1 MSRLS
6 GFPRLMLVLLIGTV
20 LMPLSVINAAEDA
33 EPASAALVPV
43 DELRTLSEVLTRI
56 KDEYV
61 EEVSDTELLESA
73 IRGMLQSLDPHSSY
87 LTPEELEDV
96 RVGTRGRFGGLGLE
110 VGEVDGR
117 ITVIAPIDD
126 TPAQRAGI
134 QAGDRIVRID
144 GLSTQGMSLN
154 DAVRRLRGSPGE
166 AVELTIVRDTD
177 EAPQDVTVIREEIRV
192 RSVRARML
200 EPGYGYV
207 RISQFQ
213 SQTGSALIEAIESLQ
228 AEHEER
234 LKGFVLDLRNNP
246 GGVLQAAVSV
256 ADAFLSSGR
265 ITETRGRT
273 DSTQLRFEAN
283 PRDVLDGIPMVVLIN
298 AGSASASEIVAGA
311 LQDQRRAIIMG
322 ARSFGKG
329 SVQSIMPLASGAAIR
344 LTTARYYTPLGRS
357 IQAEGIE
364 PDVLVEDLQVNV
376 MSRDGNE
383 TVRERDLDR
392 HLHKDAEGVLDSD
405 DRQSLAVTDFLL
417 FEALNLLKALSI
429 LDREPARR

>member
-1 MSRLS
+1 MSRFS
-6 GFPRLMLVLLIGTV
+6 GFSALMLVLLMSTV
-20 LMPLSVINAAEDA
+20 LMPFSAINAEADVDA
-33 EPASAALVPV
+33 TRAVDIPV
-43 DELRTLSEVLTRI
+43 DELRTLSEVLSRI
-56 KDEYV
+56 KEEYV
-61 EEVSDTELLESA
+61 EEVSDTALLESA
-73 IRGMLQSLDPHSSY
+73 LRGMLRSLDPHSSY

-134 QAGDRIVRID
+134 QAGDTIIRID

-154 DAVRRLRGSPGE
+154 DAVRRLRGRPGE
-166 AVELTIVRDTD
+166 SVELTIVRDTD
-177 EAPQDVTVIREEIRV
+177 EQQLDVTVIREEIRV

-213 SQTGSALIEAIESLQ
+213 SQTGSALIEAVESLQ
-228 AEHEER
+228 AEHGER
-234 LKGFVLDLRNNP
+234 LRGFVLDLRNNP
-246 GGVLQAAVSV
+246 GGVLQSAVSV
-256 ADAFLSSGR
+256 ADAFLSSGM

-273 DSTQLRFEAN
+273 DSTQLQFEAN
-283 PRDVLDGIPMVVLIN
+283 PRDVLDGVPMVVLIN

-364 PDVLVEDLQVNV
+364 PDVLVEDLQVHV
-376 MSRDGNE
+376 MSRDVNE

-392 HLHKDAEGVLDSD
+392 HLQKDEADVSTGD

-417 FEALNLLKALSI
+417 FEALSLLKALSI
-429 LDREPARR
+429 LDR